1 MAEDFS
7 KTVRIDLMPDVEGEA
22 LAGGDKPRGD
32 HLAKANWSTR
42 KRQTAAAAAAT
53 RSRYEDLLQSVYD
66 AAVITSISGRILEV
80 NGRAVEFLRHERAA
94 LCTMSFTDLLD
105 GADESLMKSIADTL
119 EQERFALLQAYCR
132 RRDGT
137 SFPAEIAVSRLSAD
151 KVRLCFFIRDITVR
165 RQTEEMLRTE
175 HTAVQTCGSGIA
187 IADVD
192 GLLGYVN
199 PAFTRLLATDG
210 ESLLHED
217 IREVLGAPEAIGE
230 LIESSLND
238 DQTWMSE
245 IAFTNGD
252 GDPLYVQ
259 VSATCSRGTDGEPRG
274 IVFSFAD
281 ITLHK
286 QAEDAAEAAQAELEA
301 RVEARTMDLINRN
314 ARLEEELEGVKQK
327 LEKQKAETGSGE
339 RESLQ

>member
-1 MAEDFS
+1 MVEDFS
-7 KTVRIDLMPDVEGEA
+7 KTVRIDLMPDV
-22 LAGGDKPRGD
+22 AGDGIAGSSDSGRD

-53 RSRYEDLLQSVYD
+53 RSRYEELLQSVYD
-66 AAVITSISGRILEV
+66 AAVITGISGRILEV

-94 LCTMSFTDLLD
+94 LCTMNFTDLLD
-105 GADESLMKSIADTL
+105 GADETLMKSIADTL
-119 EQERFALLQAYCR
+119 ESERFALLQAYCR

-137 SFPAEIAVSRLSAD
+137 SFAAEIAVSRLSGE
-151 KVRLCFFIRDITVR
+151 KVRLCFFVRDITVR

-175 HTAVQTCGSGIA
+175 HTAVQTCASGIA

-199 PAFTRLLATDG
+199 PAFTRMLATD
-210 ESLLHED
+210 EETLLHED
-217 IREVLGAPEAIGE
+217 IRNVLGETEAIGE
-230 LIESSLND
+230 LMVSSLND

-245 IAFTNGD
+245 IAITNAD

-274 IVFSFAD
+274 IVFSLAD

-286 QAEDAAEAAQAELEA
+286 RAEDAFEAAQADLEA
-301 RVEARTMDLINRN
+301 RVEARTKELISKN
-314 ARLEEELEGVKQK
+314 ARLEEELAEMKLK
-327 LEKQKAETGSGE
+327 LESQAE
-339 RESLQ
+339 

>member
-1 MAEDFS
+1 MAEEFS
-7 KTVRIDLMPDVEGEA
+7 KTVRIDLMPDVGTNGVAGEA
-22 LAGGDKPRGD
+22 SPKRD

-80 NGRAVEFLRHERAA
+80 NGRAVQFLRYERAA
-94 LCTMSFTDLLD
+94 LCEMSFSDLLD
-105 GADESLMKSIADTL
+105 GADETLMKSIADTL

-151 KVRLCFFIRDITVR
+151 KVRLCFFIRDITLR

-187 IADVD
+187 IADVE

-199 PAFTRLLATDG
+199 PAFARMMATDA

-217 IREVLGAPEAIGE
+217 MRDVLGAPEIIGE
-230 LIESSLND
+230 LMENSLND
-238 DQTWMSE
+238 DQTWMGE
-245 IAFTNGD
+245 IAIANAEGE
-252 GDPLYVQ
+252 PIYVQ

-281 ITLHK
+281 ITQHK
-286 QAEDAAEAAQAELEA
+286 EAEDAADAAQAELEA
-301 RVEARTMDLINRN
+301 RVEARTMDLLHKN
-314 ARLEEELEGVKQK
+314 AKLMEELEGMKS
-327 LEKQKAETGSGE
+327 KAEMGSLE
-339 RESLQ
+339 QS

>member
-1 MAEDFS
+1 MSEDFS
-7 KTVRIDLMPDVEGEA
+7 KTVRIDLMPEGGGEGI
-22 LAGGDKPRGD
+22 AGGEQPRRD

-66 AAVITSISGRILEV
+66 AAIITGISGRIIEV
-80 NGRAVEFLRHERAA
+80 NGRAVEFLRHERST
-94 LCTMSFTDLLD
+94 LCTMTFTDLLD
-105 GADESLMKSIADTL
+105 GADETVMKSIADTL
-119 EQERFALLQAYCR
+119 EAERFALLQAYCR

-137 SFPAEIAVSRLSAD
+137 SFPAEIAVSRLSGD

-199 PAFTRLLATDG
+199 PAFTRMLAADE

-217 IREVLGAPEAIGE
+217 IRSVLGASEAIND

-245 IAFTNGD
+245 IAFTNAD

-286 QAEDAAEAAQAELEA
+286 RAEDAHEAAQAELEA
-301 RVEARTMDLINRN
+301 RVEARTMDLLNRN
-314 ARLEEELEGVKQK
+314 SHLEEEVAGLKQE
-327 LEKQKAETGSGE
+327 LEKLKE
-339 RESLQ
+339 